1 MKFDTVIIGG
11 GLSGLLCGIRLQKA
25 GKKCAIVSAGQSA
38 IHFSSGSFDLLGRLP
53 DGTAV
58 ENPLEALSG
67 LNPDHP
73 YSLLGKEKV
82 CRYAEQAPLF
92 LESCGVMSAARR
104 PGTAGASHRQERE
117 SRHGS
122 PCQTLRHWN
131 RKSRKSERRHL

>member
-67 LNPDHP
+67 LNPDRP

-92 LESCGVMSAARR
+92 LEGCGVHVS
-104 PGTAGASHRQERE
+104 GDASRNSWRITPTGERK
-117 SRHGS
+117 
-122 PCQTLRHWN
+122 PAWLTL
-131 RKSRKSERRHL
+131 SDFTHL